1 MMTAEQM
8 IAAQKANL
16 ETLFGLTE
24 KPLQAWKKWLS
35 STWRLPKLLCLT
47 TKSMHTPS

>member
-24 KPLQAWKKWLS
+24 KAFAGVEKWLS